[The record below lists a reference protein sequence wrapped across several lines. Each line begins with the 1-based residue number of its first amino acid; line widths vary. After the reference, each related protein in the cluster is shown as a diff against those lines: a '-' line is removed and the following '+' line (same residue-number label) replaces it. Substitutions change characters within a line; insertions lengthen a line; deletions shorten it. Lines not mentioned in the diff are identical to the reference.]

1 MSQTLSDFV
10 LNWDR
15 THENFTF
22 SYSQAPVS
30 KRPTS
35 IEVRYSARDY
45 ENIYSFKAVSLLRSL
60 VFEKSHDTMYIA
72 TDGSL
77 LKRGI
82 MEIKVASSSPEY
94 REKYVVDTLKSI
106 GEEFLRHKKTATN

>member
-10 LNWDR
+10 LDWGR

-22 SYSQAPVS
+22 SYNQAPIN
-30 KRPTS
+30 KRPTN

-45 ENIYSFKAVSLLRSL
+45 ENIYSYKAFSLLCGL
-60 VFEKSHDTMYIA
+60 VFEKSHDTMYIT
-72 TDGSL
+72 TDGNL

-106 GEEFLRHKKTATN
+106 GEEFLRHKKTTTN